1 MSVFWNNKK
10 LELER
15 IERQRIENELTEARR
30 KHAHQAEMQSK
41 ELERQRQMQYD
52 LECRIASERQEM
64 NRQQKEARKQ
74 EVEGVRRAEEKRR
87 MEADRIAAER
97 KRERA
102 RLNKMKQTSPETLRD
117 LRELIRERYE
127 LDVKIWALRSV
138 RKQDRPIVQNKMDK
152 ADAVMEDILL
162 MVDMW
167 GDNSDGRW
175 DPEEWE
181 KVGIIRKKLFEGG
194 HRRWA
199 DSPPWA

>member
-1 MSVFWNNKK
+1 MSVFWETKK

-15 IERQRIENELTEARR
+15 IERHRIENELTEARR

-52 LECRIASERQEM
+52 LEGRIASERQEM
-64 NRQQKEARKQ
+64 KRQQKEARKQ
-74 EVEGVRRAEEKRR
+74 EVEGIRRAEEKRR

-97 KRERA
+97 NRERA

-117 LRELIRERYE
+117 LRELIHERYE

-175 DPEEWE
+175 DSEEWE

-199 DSPPWA
+199 DNPPWA

>member
-1 MSVFWNNKK
+1 MSVFWENKK

-15 IERQRIENELTEARR
+15 IERHRIENELTEARR

-52 LECRIASERQEM
+52 LEGRIAS
-64 NRQQKEARKQ
+64 
-74 EVEGVRRAEEKRR
+74 
-87 MEADRIAAER
+87 EADRIAAER
-97 KRERA
+97 NREQA

-175 DPEEWE
+175 DSEEWE

-199 DSPPWA
+199 DNPPWA